1 MVANGRVLD
10 NDLAAVNVR
19 ERATGPATGL
29 GLVSD
34 RAIAPVKTLIAT
46 WQIGIAQ
53 GTGMASAITTA
64 IIPVACPL
72 TVRVSGVTIRTLGG
86 T

>member
-1 MVANGRVLD
+1 MNGRVLD
-10 NDLAAVNVR
+10 NDLVVASDQAQ
-19 ERATGPATGL
+19 ATGL
-29 GLVSD
+29 APVSD
-34 RAIAPVKTLIAT
+34 RAIGPAKTLIAT
-46 WQIGIAQ
+46 WQIGIAR
-53 GTGMASAITTA
+53 GTGTASAIITA

>member
-1 MVANGRVLD
+1 MVANDRVLD
-10 NDLAAVNVR
+10 NDLAAANGPGQ
-19 ERATGPATGL
+19 ATALAP
-29 GLVSD
+29 VSD
-34 RAIAPVKTLIAT
+34 RAIGPAKTLIAT
-46 WQIGIAQ
+46 WQIGIAR
-53 GTGMASAITTA
+53 GTGTASAIITA